1 MDFSIPKEVTEDVR
15 KLKSFIDARIV
26 PHLPEWNKES
36 AIPRELFQEMGA
48 NGWLAFDARD
58 GGYREQ
64 SALKQAVLMD
74 CLARVSP
81 GVAVA
86 VLVQISLGTKGLS
99 LFASDDQKA
108 AYRDA
113 AIRGETLVCVGNTE
127 PTAGSDVAG
136 IATRAERVDGGWL
149 LNGTKSYVTNGNIS
163 DLALVTAVAD
173 PDADR
178 NRRLSMFIV
187 DLSAEGVKRRKLHK
201 MVWIPSDLTRLSFK
215 DVFVPEENLLGER
228 GRGLQQILEIFTHSR
243 VTISALTLGTA
254 VGAFRLGLDHARRRK
269 IFGSRIAD
277 FQAKSFEIADLFSKI
292 EAARLMLW
300 KTCLTK
306 DEGKD
311 FRLEASM
318 AKYLTVEISR
328 QVGVW
333 AADLFGAASVV
344 FEHPIHKFPMD
355 AWAASLGEGT
365 QDVQKLVIFREIM
378 KAADSGE
385 EI

>member
-15 KLKSFIDARIV
+15 KFKSFIDARIV
-26 PHLPEWNKES
+26 PHLPEWNEES

-48 NGWLAFDARD
+48 NGWLAFDAKE

-64 SALKQAVLMD
+64 SAIKQAVLMD

-99 LFASDDQKA
+99 LFASEDQKA

-136 IATRAERVDGGWL
+136 IATTAERVDGGWL

-215 DVFVPEENLLGER
+215 DVFVPEENILGER

-269 IFGSRIAD
+269 IFGNRIAD

-300 KTCLTK
+300 KTCVTK

-378 KAADSGE
+378 KAVDSGE

>member
-163 DLALVTAVAD
+163 DLALVTAIAD

-178 NRRLSMFIV
+178 NKRLSMFIV
-187 DLSAEGVKRRKLHK
+187 DLSAEGVKRSKLHK